1 MTASKHNNPLIQQIG
16 NFQLD
21 ESQSFDSFNQF
32 KKYKISQVKKYCYE
46 KYMVYNLISS
56 NFNHIYIL
64 FQENPFQNF
73 KIIVHIG
80 IKSLISIVH
89 VQ

>member
-1 MTASKHNNPLIQQIG
+1 MTASKHSNPLIQQVG
-16 NFQLD
+16 NFRLD
-21 ESQSFDSFNQF
+21 ESQSFDYFNQF

-56 NFNHIYIL
+56 NFDHIYIL
-64 FQENPFQNF
+64 FQENPFQNL

-80 IKSLISIVH
+80 IKCMNIIV
-89 VQ
+89 

>member
-56 NFNHIYIL
+56 NFDHISIL

-80 IKSLISIVH
+80 IKCMNIIV
-89 VQ
+89 

>member
-1 MTASKHNNPLIQQIG
+1 MTASKHNNPLIQQKG

-56 NFNHIYIL
+56 NFDHIYIL

-80 IKSLISIVH
+80 IKCMNIIV
-89 VQ
+89 